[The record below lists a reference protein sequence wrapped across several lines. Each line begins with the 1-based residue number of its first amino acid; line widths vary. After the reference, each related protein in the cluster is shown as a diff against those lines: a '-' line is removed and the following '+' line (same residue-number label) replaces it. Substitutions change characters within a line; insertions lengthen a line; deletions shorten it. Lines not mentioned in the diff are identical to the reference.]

1 MPSEQIQWFPGHMAK
16 TRRII
21 TENIKNVDLVIEVLD
36 ARIPYSSRN
45 PELRRLTAGKPMLV
59 LLNKAGLADPSM
71 TKLWAA
77 HLTKKDTF
85 CLPVDCMT
93 GEGIR
98 AIVPTVREILKE
110 KIERHESRGMT
121 GKRLRAMILGI
132 PNVGKSTLIN
142 RLVGN
147 NRAKT
152 ENRPGV
158 TVDKAWF
165 TGKDGLDL
173 MDMPGLL
180 WPKFDDTTVGENL
193 AITGAIKDK
202 ILDTETIALRLCGRL
217 RRDYPALLLSRF
229 PFCDDAAMLA
239 DMSDLDVMEAVGKK
253 RGFLISGGEINYE
266 RTANVLLE
274 EFRSAKIGRITLD
287 RIPTEASNKHP
298 DENGDKI
305 HG

>member
-71 TKLWAA
+71 TKLCEA

>member
-16 TRRII
+16 TRRMI
-21 TENIKNVDLVIEVLD
+21 TENIKNVDIVIEVLD
-36 ARIPYSSRN
+36 ARIPQSSRN
-45 PELRRLTAGKPMLV
+45 PELRKLTASKPMLI
-59 LLNKAGLADPSM
+59 LLNKAGLADPTK

-77 HLTKKDTF
+77 HLTRKDTY

-98 AIVPTVREILKE
+98 AIVPTIREILKDKLE
-110 KIERHESRGMT
+110 KYESRGMT
-121 GKRLRAMILGI
+121 GRRLRAMILGI

-165 TGKDGLDL
+165 ATKDGLDL

-180 WPKFDDTTVGENL
+180 WPKFDDRLVGENL

-217 RRDYPALLLSRF
+217 RRDYPALLLARY
-229 PFCDDAAMLA
+229 PFAADPSALEEMTDLA
-239 DMSDLDVMEAVGKK
+239 VMEAVGRK
-253 RGFLISGGEINYE
+253 RGFLLAGAEINYE

-287 RIPTEASNKHP
+287 RLPEPKHTAPADNDTTES
-298 DENGDKI
+298 EE
-305 HG
+305 

>member
-16 TRRII
+16 TRRMI
-21 TENIKNVDLVIEVLD
+21 TENVKNVDIIIEVLD

-59 LLNKAGLADPSM
+59 LLNKAGLADPNM
-71 TKLWAA
+71 TKLWVK
-77 HLTKKDTF
+77 HLTKKDTY

-110 KIERHESRGMT
+110 KIERNESKGMT

-147 NRAKT
+147 NKAKT

-173 MDMPGLL
+173 MDMPVTGGKKADGTLMTL
-180 WPKFDDTTVGENL
+180 AEISNQNSLIAMYNDGIRTLARVLAEQLSGEGENE
-193 AITGAIKDK
+193 
-202 ILDTETIALRLCGRL
+202 ETR
-217 RRDYPALLLSRF
+217 
-229 PFCDDAAMLA
+229 
-239 DMSDLDVMEAVGKK
+239 
-253 RGFLISGGEINYE
+253 
-266 RTANVLLE
+266 
-274 EFRSAKIGRITLD
+274 
-287 RIPTEASNKHP
+287 
-298 DENGDKI
+298 
-305 HG
+305 

>member
-1 MPSEQIQWFPGHMAK
+1 MAK
-16 TRRII
+16 TRRMI
-21 TENIKNVDLVIEVLD
+21 TENVKNVDIIIEVLD

-59 LLNKAGLADPSM
+59 LLNKAGLADPAM
-71 TKLWAA
+71 TRRWVEY
-77 HLTKKDTF
+77 LTKKDTV
-85 CLPVDCMT
+85 CLPIDCMT
-93 GEGIR
+93 GEGIKS
-98 AIVPTVREILKE
+98 IVPTVRSILQE
-110 KIERHESRGMT
+110 KLERYENRGIV
-121 GKRLRAMILGI
+121 GKKLRAMILGI

-147 NRAKT
+147 NKAKT

-165 TGKDGLDL
+165 SGRDGLDL

-180 WPKFDDTTVGENL
+180 WPKFDDALVGENL

-202 ILDTETIALRLCGRL
+202 ILDTETVALRLCGRL
-217 RRDYPALLLSRF
+217 RRDYPELLLARF
-229 PFCDDAAMLA
+229 PFCSDISALT
-239 DMSDLDVMEAVGKK
+239 DMSDLEVMEAVGRK

-287 RIPTEASNKHP
+287 RPPVKEQSVKEDIDT
-298 DENGDKI
+298 

>member
-1 MPSEQIQWFPGHMAK
+1 MAK
-16 TRRII
+16 TRRMI
-21 TENIKNVDLVIEVLD
+21 TENIKNVDIVIEVLD
-36 ARIPYSSRN
+36 ARIPQSSRN
-45 PELRRLTAGKPMLV
+45 PELRRLTSPKPMLI
-59 LLNKAGLADPSM
+59 LLNKSGLADPAK
-71 TKLWAA
+71 TKQWVA
-77 HLTKKDTF
+77 HLTKKDTY

-110 KIERHESRGMT
+110 KLEKYESRGMN
-121 GKRLRAMILGI
+121 GRRLRAMILGI

-165 TGKDGLDL
+165 ATKDGLDL

-180 WPKFDDTTVGENL
+180 WPKFDDRLVGENL

-217 RRDYPALLLSRF
+217 RRDYPALLLGRY
-229 PFCDDAAMLA
+229 PFASDPSALETMTDLA
-239 DMSDLDVMEAVGKK
+239 VMEAVGRK
-253 RGFLISGGEINYE
+253 RGFLLAGAEINYE

-287 RIPTEASNKHP
+287 HLPEPKTQPTT
-298 DENGDKI
+298 ENTTESEV
-305 HG
+305 

>member
-16 TRRII
+16 TRRMI
-21 TENIKNVDLVIEVLD
+21 TENIKNVDIVIEVLD
-36 ARIPYSSRN
+36 ARIPQSSRN
-45 PELRRLTAGKPMLV
+45 PELRRLTAGKPMLI
-59 LLNKAGLADPSM
+59 LFNKAGLADPVQ
-71 TKLWAA
+71 TKRWVT
-77 HLTKKDTF
+77 HLTKKDTYGI
-85 CLPVDCMT
+85 PVDCMT

-98 AIVPTVREILKE
+98 DINPTIREILKE
-110 KIERHESRGMT
+110 KLEKYENRGMT
-121 GKRLRAMILGI
+121 GRRLRAMILGI

-165 TGKDGLDL
+165 AAKEGLDL

-180 WPKFDDTTVGENL
+180 WPKFDDPAVGENL

-202 ILDTETIALRLCGRL
+202 ILDTETIAFHLCGKL
-217 RRDYPALLLSRF
+217 RRDYPTLLLARY
-229 PFCDDAAMLA
+229 PFTKDPLDLGQ
-239 DMSDLDVMEAVGKK
+239 MSDLMILEAIGRK
-253 RGFLISGGEINYE
+253 RGFLLAGAEIDYE
-266 RTANVLLE
+266 RTANMLLE

-287 RIPTEASNKHP
+287 RIPVSRSAERN
-298 DENGDKI
+298 ENNPIEEDI
-305 HG
+305 

>member
-59 LLNKAGLADPSM
+59 ILNKAGLADPSM
-71 TKLWAA
+71 TKLCEA